1 MIPVTEPPRA
11 GFARTRYPYCKVLRD
26 QRNIAPVRE
35 LSPGVLVTAGGPRPP
50 ACPLLPTGAGPS
62 GGPRGSC
69 YRELAR
75 SRGKNKAYVAVGNN
89 QLKVYHKLPS
99 HPGMRYQDLGPD
111 YYQRRRSQ
119 TRPKTAYHVSELE
132 ELGLEVTLC
141 RPAPAQDD
149 PEPTQAA

>member
-1 MIPVTEPPRA
+1 L
-11 GFARTRYPYCKVLRD
+11 LRL
-26 QRNIAPVRE
+26 AVRD
-35 LSPGVLVTAGGPRPP
+35 RR

-75 SRGKNKAYVAVGNN
+75 SPGKNKAYVTVGNT

-99 HPGMRYQDLGPD
+99 HPGMRYQGLGPD

-149 PEPTQAA
+149 PEPTQAARLARHLSRRRKPPPAAAARPDQVLFLG